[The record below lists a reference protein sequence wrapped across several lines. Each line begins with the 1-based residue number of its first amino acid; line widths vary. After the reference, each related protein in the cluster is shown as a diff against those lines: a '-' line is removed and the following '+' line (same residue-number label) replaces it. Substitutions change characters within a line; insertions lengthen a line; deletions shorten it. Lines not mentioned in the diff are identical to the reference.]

1 MAIATLEDLDGTVE
15 VLFFPSSYQKA
26 AGYIK
31 KDGFIYV
38 KGRLSL
44 REEEPKIIA
53 NEASDLEDAFGR
65 FSKSITVVMKNH
77 GGAALQKENFE
88 ELKRILSQYQ
98 GDVPVYVVFPTKNN
112 GKVQMRIGKE
122 LYVKP
127 SLDLMNEVERLFGEG
142 SVVVR
147 C

>member
-38 KGRLSL
+38 RGRLSM

-53 NEASDLEDAFGR
+53 NEASDLEEAFGK
-65 FSKSITVVMKNH
+65 FSKSVTVVMHNNR
-77 GGAALQKENFE
+77 GALQKENFE
-88 ELKRILSQYQ
+88 ELKKTLSRYQ
-98 GDVPVYVVFPTKNN
+98 GDVPVYIAFTTKNN
-112 GKVQMRIGKE
+112 EKVQMRIGRE
-122 LYVKP
+122 LYVRP
-127 SLDLMNEVERLFGEG
+127 SLDLINDVEGLFGAG
-142 SVVVR
+142 SVLVR